1 MSAKLSKRE
10 VDLTTGSVFKKL
22 IVFTVP
28 IVLAYMLDKAF
39 NMTDTIMLG
48 ILVNDRAV
56 GAVGATGTIDT
67 LLLNLFM
74 GIASGVSVVVSR
86 CVGAKNVQRARRT
99 VGTSLVACFFGGIVF
114 GLIGFFGAET
124 FLTWMQCDAELIPQA
139 TLYMKIYCLGMPVI
153 LLNNCIAGIL
163 RAVGD
168 SVRPMIYLTVGGVAN
183 IVLNYIFIKAFGM
196 TVDGV
201 ALATVLSRLIS
212 LVLSFIAIKKS
223 DGYSRFEFK
232 YLKIYK
238 SELLES
244 LSVGIPTGIQGSLF
258 SISNI
263 MISST
268 VNSFGLEATTG
279 VSIAGQLDGWMYLA
293 GNAIAVATM
302 SFVSQNFGAR
312 KHKRVSET
320 IIKACIL
327 VSIVQIAVGLL
338 GYAISEPF
346 FRMMTNDPLVIQFAG
361 IRLKWYAF
369 TYFLCGIMEV
379 LSLAMRAIGKSFSSM
394 VISLIFVC
402 AFRIFWLYT
411 FYLLNPTFGMIYVSY
426 PVSWILCIVIDAPIV
441 ISVIRK
447 AIKKDIQ
454 KQNIDNSI
462 QNESADA
469 I

>member
-1 MSAKLSKRE
+1 MSAKLLKRE
-10 VDLTTGSVFKKL
+10 MDLTTGSVFKKL
-22 IVFTVP
+22 IVFALP
-28 IVLAYMLDKAF
+28 IILAYMLDKAF

-48 ILVNDRAV
+48 ILVNDKAV

-74 GIASGVSVVVSR
+74 GISSGVSVVVSR

-114 GLIGFFGAET
+114 GAIGFFGAET
-124 FLTWMQCDAELIPQA
+124 FLAWMSCDAKLIPQA
-139 TLYMKIYCLGMPVI
+139 ALYMKIYCLGMPVI
-153 LLNNCIAGIL
+153 LINNCIAGIL

-168 SVRPMIYLTVGGVAN
+168 SVRPMIYLIVGGVAN
-183 IVLNYIFIKAFGM
+183 IVLNYVFIKAFGM

-201 ALATVLSRLIS
+201 ALATVLSRLVS

-223 DGYSRFEFK
+223 TGYSRFEFK
-232 YLKIYK
+232 YLKIFK
-238 SELLES
+238 SELLEV
-244 LSVGIPTGIQGSLF
+244 LSVGIPTGIQGALF

-268 VNSFGLEATTG
+268 VNSFGEAATIG

-293 GNAIAVATM
+293 GNAIAVACM

-312 KHKRVSET
+312 NHKRVTEA
-320 IIKACIL
+320 IIKGCIL
-327 VSIVQIAVGLL
+327 VTAVQIAVGLL
-338 GYAISEPF
+338 GYAISGPF
-346 FRMMTNDPLVIQFAG
+346 FRMLTQDEKVIHFAN
-361 IRLKWYAF
+361 IRLQWNAF

-379 LSLAMRAIGKSFSSM
+379 LSLSMRAIGKSFSSM
-394 VISLIFVC
+394 VISLICVC

-411 FYLLNPTFGMIYVSY
+411 FYLLSPTFSMIYVSY

-447 AIKKDIQ
+447 AIKKEQ
-454 KQNIDNSI
+454 KEKMQSDGENVNL
-462 QNESADA
+462 ECV
-469 I
+469 

>member
-1 MSAKLSKRE
+1 MATKLLKRE
-10 VDLTTGSVFKKL
+10 MDLTTGSVFKKL
-22 IVFTVP
+22 IVFAVP
-28 IVLAYMLDKAF
+28 IILAYMLDKAF

-114 GLIGFFGAET
+114 GAIGFFGAET
-124 FLTWMQCDAELIPQA
+124 FLTWMQCDVELIPQA
-139 TLYMKIYCLGMPVI
+139 TLYMKINCLGMPVI

-183 IVLNYIFIKAFGM
+183 VVLNYIFIKAFGM

-201 ALATVLSRLIS
+201 ALATVLSRLVS

-223 DGYSRFEFK
+223 TGYSRFEFK

-238 SELLES
+238 SELLEA

-279 VSIAGQLDGWMYLA
+279 ISIAAQLDGWMYL
-293 GNAIAVATM
+293 
-302 SFVSQNFGAR
+302 Q
-312 KHKRVSET
+312 
-320 IIKACIL
+320 
-327 VSIVQIAVGLL
+327 
-338 GYAISEPF
+338 
-346 FRMMTNDPLVIQFAG
+346 
-361 IRLKWYAF
+361 WY
-369 TYFLCGIMEV
+369 
-379 LSLAMRAIGKSFSSM
+379 
-394 VISLIFVC
+394 
-402 AFRIFWLYT
+402 
-411 FYLLNPTFGMIYVSY
+411 P
-426 PVSWILCIVIDAPIV
+426 
-441 ISVIRK
+441 
-447 AIKKDIQ
+447 
-454 KQNIDNSI
+454 
-462 QNESADA
+462 
-469 I
+469 